1 MKKTLCCIISICIQ
15 IISTNWACGEYVL
28 IDRTVAFVGEKVI
41 LKSDLEKYV
50 CYVGMKTK
58 KPVETL
64 DKRNL
69 LLKMIDELVLV
80 QEANKT
86 GVGKAG
92 QEEANVMMMMELK
105 GMMDEKSRRCND
117 TSLDEDF
124 IADSV
129 YREVIVEQ
137 LIKNRIEI
145 FVKTTDM
152 DISRYYLSKHGDGK
166 EGYNEE
172 MKEKTERELR
182 AVLVEKE
189 LSDYLARVKKRIRIV
204 VPEE

>member
-41 LKSDLEKYV
+41 LESDLEKYV

-86 GVGKAG
+86 GVVKAG
-92 QEEANVMMMMELK
+92 QEEVNVMMVELK
-105 GMMDEKSRRCND
+105 EMMDEKSRWCSD
-117 TSLDEDF
+117 TRLDEDF
-124 IADSV
+124 IADRA

-137 LIKNRIEI
+137 FVKNRIEI
-145 FVKTTDM
+145 FVKIADR
-152 DISRYYLSKHGDGK
+152 DISQYYLSKHGDDN

-182 AVLVEKE
+182 AILVEKE
-189 LSDYLARVKKRIRIV
+189 LSDYLTRVKKRIRIV
-204 VPEE
+204 VPEGK